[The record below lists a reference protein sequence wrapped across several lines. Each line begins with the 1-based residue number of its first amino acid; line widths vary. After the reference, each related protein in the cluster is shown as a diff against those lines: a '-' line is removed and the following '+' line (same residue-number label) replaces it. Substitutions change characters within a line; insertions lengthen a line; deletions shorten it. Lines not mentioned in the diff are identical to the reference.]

1 MMLWLPWHGLRQ
13 DINQHYLKHTKQQ
26 DTGMGAIPYERPKP
40 IAPRLILWGLCL
52 ALGLGLA
59 RISWSIYILWLFE
72 PKPPPAIMLQQS
84 HKLSVS
90 SLADKLVNANL
101 FGIEIHQPITT
112 ALEIIPPSP
121 LDIVIKGLLTSSGAN
136 PNVAILSIND
146 QAEQVFQTGDT
157 ITHNSQLQQILP
169 NGVLISQQGAL
180 TMVALPRAKLEQFM
194 VPEQATDLQQLWTQV
209 IQDPSQL
216 KQYVRLQPV
225 MHQGRFQGYQVQP
238 GPDATWFKQVGLQPR
253 DVILS
258 VNGTQIASLSSQM
271 GVMKNI
277 QQASHIIL
285 GIQRH
290 GQEQQL
296 KMEFNP

>member
-1 MMLWLPWHGLRQ
+1 
-13 DINQHYLKHTKQQ
+13 
-26 DTGMGAIPYERPKP
+26 MGAIPYERPKP